1 MHKTIIQQLIR
12 GMVIAGLMAGGMMAQ
27 DADAGAEGCA
37 GAGAGA
43 GGVLVAGRIEVDL
56 EDADA
61 LFDAVI
67 ADNRGAFRSVLDP
80 KSPAERT
87 ALVYADVLACG
98 SLLSTVVCGDKVQCL
113 ELLIEYGIDVNRRF
127 VNRELPGM
135 LAEPRLP
142 ISLAA
147 EYGCVGVMEV
157 LHKHG
162 ADLNG
167 VDSRG
172 FPPLLLA
179 LANLQIET
187 HQWLLD
193 NGCAFISIR
202 PKEEHPIWEDLHNL
216 IKIFYARRRSE
227 GRSHE
232 ELLARLNLISAN
244 HHEVYL
250 RGTRW
255 SLLRRAWCGV
265 VARGVFARKAQQA
278 ATGAPA
284 GKAPAAGRA
293 KRPRGHRYVTKS

>member
-1 MHKTIIQQLIR
+1 
-12 GMVIAGLMAGGMMAQ
+12 MVIAGVMVGGMMA
-27 DADAGAEGCA
+27 ADAGAGAEV
-37 GAGAGA
+37 GAGSSTGTGA
-43 GGVLVAGRIEVDL
+43 VGAGRIEVNPADV
-56 EDADA
+56 DA
-61 LFDAVI
+61 LFAAI
-67 ADNRGAFRSVLDP
+67 TADNLGAFRSVLDP

-87 ALVYADVLACG
+87 ALVYADVLSCG
-98 SLLSTVVCGDKVQCL
+98 SLLSAVVCGDKVQCL

-127 VNRELPGM
+127 VNRALLGR

-179 LANLQIET
+179 FASLQVET

-202 PKEEHPIWEDLHNL
+202 PKEEHPIWEHFHNL
-216 IKIFYARRRSE
+216 IKIFYVRRRSE
-227 GRSHE
+227 DRSDE
-232 ELLARLNLISAN
+232 ELWTRLELIDAY

-250 RGTRW
+250 RRIRW
-255 SLLRRAWCGV
+255 SPLRRAWCEV
-265 VARGVFARKAQQA
+265 VARGVFARKARQA